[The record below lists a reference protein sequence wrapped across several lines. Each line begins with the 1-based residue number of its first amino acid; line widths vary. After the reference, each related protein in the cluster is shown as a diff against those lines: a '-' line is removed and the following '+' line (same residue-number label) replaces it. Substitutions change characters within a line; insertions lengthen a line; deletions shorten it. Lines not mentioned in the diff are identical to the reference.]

1 MKKMLNKNN
10 LLFLVISLIIFISNS
25 VYSSEF
31 QKKSKII
38 FKENLFHDV
47 PTFNE
52 DGSINS
58 IIEIS
63 SGENDKWQVSKK
75 YGYLEWEK
83 KNNSYRTI
91 KYLPYPTNYGIIPQ
105 TITPKDNGGDGDP
118 VDILILGEKFEK
130 GSIVK
135 VKIIGVIKMI
145 DNGELDDKII
155 GVYSDSKIFNPD
167 LVFNFSDLNQ
177 NYPGVLDIIKIW
189 FENYKGPGQVII
201 KKFENKKIALEII
214 NNSKAP
220 YEILKGYWK
229 NNR

>member
-1 MKKMLNKNN
+1 
-10 LLFLVISLIIFISNS
+10 
-25 VYSSEF
+25 
-31 QKKSKII
+31 
-38 FKENLFHDV
+38 
-47 PTFNE
+47 
-52 DGSINS
+52 
-58 IIEIS
+58 
-63 SGENDKWQVSKK
+63 
-75 YGYLEWEK
+75 
-83 KNNSYRTI
+83 
-91 KYLPYPTNYGIIPQ
+91 
-105 TITPKDNGGDGDP
+105 
-118 VDILILGEKFEK
+118 
-130 GSIVK
+130 
-135 VKIIGVIKMI
+135 MI